1 MIQGLNIGSPEMA
14 SVYFRKFA
22 EASDDDL
29 ESLLE
34 DLSMLEEM
42 AVDDAQKQSR

>member
-1 MIQGLNIGSPEMA
+1 MA